1 MDEAPASKLKASVDR
16 LEAMVLKRLSSQSQ
30 ALHRRNFSG
39 SSRTSSNYGSPRA
52 SIYGS
57 PSLSSNTSAPSS
69 PNLLDRPNIVHEAE
83 MISKLLLCDEVSNA
97 TGTGIDLNPIVADV
111 SGLRTT

>member
-1 MDEAPASKLKASVDR
+1 MDDAPASKLKASVDR

-30 ALHRRNFSG
+30 ASVHRRNFSG

-69 PNLLDRPNIVHEAE
+69 PNLVDRPNVVHEAE

-97 TGTGIDLNPIVADV
+97 TGTGIDLSPIVAEV
-111 SGLRTT
+111 SHV